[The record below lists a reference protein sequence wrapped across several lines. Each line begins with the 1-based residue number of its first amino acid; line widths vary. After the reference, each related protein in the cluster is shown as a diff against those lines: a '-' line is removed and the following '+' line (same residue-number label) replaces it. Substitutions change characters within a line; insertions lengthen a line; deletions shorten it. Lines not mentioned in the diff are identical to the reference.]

1 MIFLL
6 ALTAG
11 VFSVGWWSELPDQVA
26 FIFGT
31 VALCGALGILRFY
44 SSNSQIKATLAVL
57 IGFFLGV
64 AGSPPAIAATTAN
77 AYGWRGFCGYWHDCG
92 VSGSQFPAEPVYL
105 CGSVRGN
112 SQGRA
117 AAFIQATV
125 KLVQAP

>member
-1 MIFLL
+1 VIFLL

-44 SSNSQIKATLAVL
+44 SSNSQIKATVAVL

-64 AGSPPAIAATTAN
+64 AGSPPAIPATTAN
-77 AYGWRGFCGYWHDCG
+77 AYGMLH
-92 VSGSQFPAEPVYL
+92 
-105 CGSVRGN
+105 
-112 SQGRA
+112 
-117 AAFIQATV
+117 IATQQPFE
-125 KLVQAP
+125 K